1 MKMALGK
8 MKSEEIDVVITHS
21 PGTIQ
26 GDLSEMK
33 AIEIVFANHLPLLT
47 NNKWKIGHTFGA
59 SGMLSV
65 EMALLMLQHN
75 QFIQVPFLKSQ
86 PQIRP
91 LKKIMVNA
99 VGFGGNAVSIVLSK
113 NA

>member
-8 MKSEEIDVVITHS
+8 MNPEEIDVIITHS

-26 GDLSEMK
+26 GDRSERK
-33 AIEIVFANHLPLLT
+33 AIEIVFGKNLPLLT

-75 QFIQVPFLKSQ
+75 QFINVPFLEPQ
-86 PQIRP
+86 LQIRP
-91 LKKIMVNA
+91 LQKIMVNA
-99 VGFGGNAVSIVLSK
+99 VGFGGNAVSILLSK
-113 NA
+113 N

>member
-1 MKMALGK
+1 MNPQ
-8 MKSEEIDVVITHS
+8 EIDAVVTHS

-26 GDLSEMK
+26 GDLSEKK
-33 AIEIVFANHLPLLT
+33 AIEIVFGNSIPLLT

-75 QFIQVPFLKSQ
+75 QFIPVPFLKPQ
-86 PQIRP
+86 PQTRP
-91 LKKIMVNA
+91 IQKIMVNA